1 MEEKRRYKF
10 AALPRRAVQPA
21 SSPRTVTD
29 HQLKHV
35 YNVFSVINKAWVS
48 DEERGGEAGRVGAG
62 MGERDISGQSR
73 YLHTVSAPVYHRE
86 PSRFYVSSRRCSR
99 FDAWLLAR
107 TPAAMGGES
116 LGGARC

>member
-35 YNVFSVINKAWVS
+35 YNVFSVINKAWLS
-48 DEERGGEAGRVGAG
+48 DEERGGGGRA
-62 MGERDISGQSR
+62 SGGR
-73 YLHTVSAPVYHRE
+73 N
-86 PSRFYVSSRRCSR
+86 
-99 FDAWLLAR
+99 
-107 TPAAMGGES
+107 
-116 LGGARC
+116 GGARY